1 MKTFRYRAQNSTGR
15 IIENTIKADSLAQA
29 QQLLDKEG
37 LTPIRITPEAETRS
51 HVLSGLFQ
59 GQVKDEELI
68 AFTRQLGTM
77 LKAGLPILQTLQVL
91 KLQSD
96 NPKLRDI
103 SEQAAARINGGAR
116 LSEALA
122 EYPKVFSP
130 QYVNIVASGES
141 GADLVHALSSLADW
155 MERELE
161 IKTEIKAAI
170 RYPIIVLVAMVLV
183 SALLVSFVIPRFAQ
197 LFSSSGVPL
206 PLPTRMLVQGNALF
220 QHYWPAIL
228 VVVGLMVAGVMALL
242 KMPFVRLRV
251 DEWKFHM
258 PMVGVVYSKLAIS
271 RFSHILSMLVR
282 SGVPLLRS
290 LEVAPGVIGN
300 LYLSQRVNDARQS
313 IQNGSSIADG
323 FRQIPI
329 LPPMV
334 ISLVAIGE
342 RTGAVDE
349 MLDHLVVQYDRDV
362 RYALKT
368 LSAMIEPVITVIM
381 GIGIL
386 FLALAMF
393 LPIWN
398 MSHVIIRP

>member
-1 MKTFRYRAQNSTGR
+1 MRTFRYRAQNTTGR
-15 IIENTIKADSLAQA
+15 IVENTIKADDQFNA
-29 QQLLDKEG
+29 QQMLEKEG
-37 LTPIRITPEAETRS
+37 LTPIRIALAAETRADS
-51 HVLSGLFQ
+51 FSRLFQ
-59 GQVKDEELI
+59 GRVKEEELI

-96 NPKLRDI
+96 NPRLSEI
-103 SEQAAARINGGAR
+103 SETVAERINGGAR

-122 EYPKVFSP
+122 EFPKVFSP
-130 QYVNIVASGES
+130 QYVNIVTSGES
-141 GADLVHALSSLADW
+141 GADIVKSLASLADW

-161 IKTEIKAAI
+161 IKTEIKAAL
-170 RYPIIVLVAMVLV
+170 RYPVIVVAALFGVA
-183 SALLVSFVIPRFAQ
+183 ALLVGFVIPRFAV
-197 LFSSSGVPL
+197 LFTKSGVAL
-206 PLPTRMLVQGNALF
+206 PLPTRMLVQGNDLF
-220 QHYWPAIL
+220 QRYWPAAL
-228 VVVGLMVAGVMALL
+228 VVVGLVIAGAVILL
-242 KMPFVRLRV
+242 KSPSIRRRV

-258 PMVGVVYSKLAIS
+258 PVFGTLYSKVAIA

-290 LEVAPGVIGN
+290 LEIAPGVVN
-300 LYLSQRVNDARQS
+300 NTYLSDLVMEARKN

-323 FRQIPI
+323 FRQISI

-334 ISLVAIGE
+334 VGLVAIGE
-342 RTGAVDE
+342 RTGAVDD

-368 LSAMIEPVITVIM
+368 LPATIEPIITIIM
-381 GIGIL
+381 GVGVL
-386 FLALAMF
+386 FLALALF

-398 MSHVIIRP
+398 MSHVVIPK